1 MEKKMNG
8 CIRRRTIVG
17 LFLLISNIA
26 GAMAG
31 LAEDEAELKLFQ
43 GSWVVVKLVEDGKVI
58 SSDQISEVLPSGG
71 RVEIVDNSLLFVDVD
86 SGRRRARTIS
96 VNATKYPSTIDITT
110 ADEPEVSRGIYQ
122 FNKGQL
128 IVCIGDPSTQVR
140 PTELSAPKGSDAVL
154 MVLQRSRPSNDEQKK
169 ESTAPAARPAATAEA
184 LADAEIQKMLPGVW
198 RMPDQRGYLHIR
210 FRENGTFSTFRVYEE
225 LRVFRRVFV
234 ETPISSGSWEV
245 HDGRIQANLATSPDP
260 GRTGSSHLFTIKA
273 MTSTEF
279 IFVDGLGRSNKATRE
294 VPIGK

>member
-1 MEKKMNG
+1 MNG
-8 CIRRRTIVG
+8 YIRRRTIVG
-17 LFLLISNIA
+17 LFLLIGSTA
-26 GAMAG
+26 GALPG

-71 RVEIVDNSLLFVDVD
+71 RVEIVDNSLLFIDVH
-86 SGRRRARTIS
+86 SGQRHARSIS
-96 VNATKYPSTIDITT
+96 VNATEYPSTIDITT
-110 ADEPEVSRGIYQ
+110 AGEPEVSRGIYQ
-122 FNKGQL
+122 FDKGQL
-128 IVCIGDPSTQVR
+128 IVCIGDPFTQER
-140 PTELSAPKGSDAVL
+140 PSELSAPKGSGAML
-154 MVLQRSRPSNDEQKK
+154 MVLQRSRPSIDERKNG
-169 ESTAPAARPAATAEA
+169 SVPPAATAAA
-184 LADAEIQKMLPGVW
+184 LTDAEILKQLPGVW

-279 IFVDGLGRSNKATRE
+279 VFVDGLGRSNKATRE